1 MLANNNP
8 KTDPNMKLYSF
19 FAIVAA
25 ALMMV
30 ACGNNQNNKAA
41 DEQAQVAQAV
51 MIDSVLAEGEALAGQ
66 LIEIEG
72 VCTHIC
78 SHSASKIFLLGENE
92 VKTIRVEAAELG
104 SFDQKCVNSIVKVKG
119 ILHEER
125 IDEAYLQAWE
135 QRIANKTEEKHG
147 EGDGEGGCDTEKAA
161 RGETANTSEGRIA
174 DFRAK
179 IAARKEA
186 DGKEYLSFYYVE
198 AQEYEVVE

>member
-1 MLANNNP
+1 
-8 KTDPNMKLYSF
+8 MKHNSF

-51 MIDSVLAEGEALAGQ
+51 MIDEVLVGGEALAGQ

-78 SHSASKIFLLGENE
+78 SHSAIKIVLLGENE
-92 VKTIRVEAAELG
+92 GKTIRVEAAERG

-119 ILHEER
+119 ILCEER
-125 IDEAYLQAWE
+125 I
-135 QRIANKTEEKHG
+135 
-147 EGDGEGGCDTEKAA
+147 
-161 RGETANTSEGRIA
+161 
-174 DFRAK
+174 
-179 IAARKEA
+179 
-186 DGKEYLSFYYVE
+186 
-198 AQEYEVVE
+198 

>member
-1 MLANNNP
+1 MLANNNT

-92 VKTIRVEAAELG
+92 GKTIRVEAAELG

>member
-1 MLANNNP
+1 MKFNSFLA
-8 KTDPNMKLYSF
+8 M
-19 FAIVAA
+19 VAA

-41 DEQAQVAQAV
+41 EEQTEVAQAV
-51 MIDSVLAEGEALAGQ
+51 MIDQVLAEGEALADQ

-92 VKTIRVEAAELG
+92 GKTIRVEAAELG

-135 QRIANKTEEKHG
+135 ERIANKTEEKHG

-161 RGETANTSEGRIA
+161 RGETANTSVERIA
-174 DFRAK
+174 DFRTK

-198 AQEYEVVE
+198 AKEYEIVE